1 MALEAREAGLDS
13 LAAAGA
19 PSGEI
24 HGVRLFSAAVIHEQT
39 VKGVIAAL
47 RAAAK
52 GSDLVLVDA
61 GDQGFN
67 RAVISLRG
75 VDVIRQV
82 HRAPNGAFTH
92 VTARMAADHGVALE
106 FDLQPLVHLRGWPRQ
121 RVLQSHA
128 RLLRLQRKYGFPAT
142 VATNARSML
151 DLRSPREMA
160 ALTRLFGMGEE
171 ETLRALATPP
181 ALSGR
186 RREGP

>member
-1 MALEAREAGLDS
+1 MAVEAREAGLDS
-13 LAAAGA
+13 LAAAGT

-24 HGVRLFSAAVIHEQT
+24 HGVRIFSAAVIHEQT

-47 RAAAK
+47 RAMGQ
-52 GSDLVLVDA
+52 GSDLALVDT

-75 VDVIRQV
+75 VDVLRQV

-92 VTARMAADHGVALE
+92 VTARMAADRGVALE
-106 FDLQPLVHLRGWPRQ
+106 FDLQPLVHHRGWPRQ

-128 RLLRLQRKYGFPAT
+128 RLLRLQRRYGFLCT

-151 DLRSPREMA
+151 DLRNPREMA
-160 ALTRLFGMGEE
+160 ALTRLFGMEEE
-171 ETLRALATPP
+171 ETMSALATP
-181 ALSGR
+181 AELARR
-186 RREGP
+186 RREVP

>member
-13 LAAAGA
+13 LAAAGV

-24 HGVRLFSAAVIHEQT
+24 HGVRFYSAAVIHEPT
-39 VKGVIAAL
+39 VKGVIAGL
-47 RAAAK
+47 RSAGK
-52 GSDLVLVDA
+52 DSDLVLVDA

-75 VDVIRQV
+75 VDVLRQV

-128 RLLRLQRKYGFPAT
+128 RLLRLQRKYGFPST
-142 VATNARSML
+142 LATNARSIL
-151 DLRSPREMA
+151 DVRSPREMA
-160 ALTRLFGMGEE
+160 ALARLFGMEE
-171 ETLRALATPP
+171 EESLQALATP
-181 ALSGR
+181 AELAGR
-186 RREGP
+186 RREVP